1 MGAANLVQAG
11 HQVLGAAH
19 EMGLLQVK
27 AAVALGDNMLE
38 ILAERGQNMP
48 IMDSDQTPSNV

>member
-1 MGAANLVQAG
+1 
-11 HQVLGAAH
+11 
-19 EMGLLQVK
+19 MGLLQVK